1 MMGDKTAE
9 VEKLR
14 SEIERLK
21 KQIEEKNRYK
31 TIVENA
37 GEAIVILQGGYMKYL
52 NPKAA
57 SLVGIPREKLLNST
71 FEQFI
76 HPEDKQMVLNNYINR
91 LQGKPAPESYTFR
104 IRDINLQTKWL
115 QIRPVKITYEGKPA
129 ILNFFIDITKQKE
142 LEKILEKTNS
152 ILRWTIESLSDGI
165 VVVDLNFNIILYNQ
179 NFLNIWGVKDEDLE
193 DTTRFLYIASKKV
206 VYEKMFLKR
215 IDELRKDIYASG
227 KGRLTLLNGR
237 IYEWYSIPF
246 KVQNRVSGR
255 IWHLKDITE
264 KIQAEAA
271 LREREKNYRELV
283 ENVNSIVLRW
293 KPDGTITFI
302 NRFGE
307 KFFGYKRKEL
317 IGKNVC
323 DTIVPQ
329 CDSEGNNLHQMIEDI
344 TRNPNRYV
352 NNENEN
358 MTKDGKRVW
367 ILWKNRPV
375 YDSDNN
381 LIEIFSIGHDITEKK
396 ILEKKLE
403 KLATTDGL
411 TGIYNRVK
419 FEEILEEKLRDFSLN
434 GSKFCLFLFDIDN
447 FKKIN
452 DSYGHHRGDHV
463 LKEVVNVVRR
473 SLRNDSLFARWGG
486 EEFIILFP
494 NTDLKS
500 CFHVVDG
507 IRKMISR
514 HVFDVVGRIT
524 ISGGITEVLE
534 GDDSVSIVRRADNLL
549 YKAKGSGKNI
559 VMAGEAQG
567 YPPF

>member
-1 MMGDKTAE
+1 MGDKTAE
-9 VEKLR
+9 VERLR
-14 SEIERLK
+14 SEIERLR
-21 KQIEEKNRYK
+21 KQIEEENRYK

-57 SLVGIPREKLLNST
+57 SLIGIPREKLFNST

-76 HPEDKQMVLNNYINR
+76 HPDDKQMVLNNYVNR

-115 QIRPVKITYEGKPA
+115 QIRPVRITYEGKPA

-152 ILRWTIESLSDGI
+152 LLRWTIESLSDGI

-179 NFLNIWGVKDEDLE
+179 NFLRIWGIKDEDLE
-193 DTTRFLYIASKKV
+193 DTTQFINLASKKV
-206 VYEKMFLKR
+206 VYETAFLKR
-215 IDELRKDIYASG
+215 IEELKKDIYASG
-227 KGRLTLLNGR
+227 KGRLTLTNGR

-246 KVQNRVSGR
+246 KVQNKVSGR

-307 KFFGYKRKEL
+307 RFFGYKRKEL

-329 CDSEGNNLHQMIEDI
+329 CDSDGKNLHKMIEDI

-367 ILWKNRPV
+367 ILWKNRPI

-396 ILEKKLE
+396 MLEKKLE

-419 FEEILEEKLRDFSLN
+419 FEEILEERLRDFSVN
-434 GSKFCLFLFDIDN
+434 GIKFCLFLFDIDN

-463 LKEVVNVVRR
+463 LKEVVGLVRKNLIPG
-473 SLRNDSLFARWGG
+473 SVFARWGG
-486 EEFIILFP
+486 EEFIVLFP
-494 NTDLKS
+494 DIDLRR
-500 CFHVVDG
+500 CFPVADG
-507 IRKMISR
+507 LRETISR
-514 HVFDVVGRIT
+514 HNFEVVGRIT
-524 ISGGITEVLE
+524 ISGGLTESVQ
-534 GDDSVSIVRRADNLL
+534 GDNSVSIVRRADKLL

-559 VMAGEAQG
+559 VMAG
-567 YPPF
+567 

>member
-1 MMGDKTAE
+1 MGNRTTE
-9 VEKLR
+9 VERLK
-14 SEIERLK
+14 SEIEILK
-21 KQIEEKNRYK
+21 KKIEDENRYK

-115 QIRPVKITYEGKPA
+115 QIRPVKISYEGKPA

-142 LEKILEKTNS
+142 LEKILERTNS
-152 ILRWTIESLSDGI
+152 LLRWTIESLSDGI
-165 VVVDLNFNIILYNQ
+165 VVVDLNFDIILYNQ
-179 NFLNIWGVKDEDLE
+179 NFLKIWNLKEEDLE
-193 DTTRFLYIASKKV
+193 DTTKFLDLASRKV
-206 VYEKMFLKR
+206 VYRDTFLKR
-215 IDELRKDIYASG
+215 IKELKNNIYTSE
-227 KGRLTLLNGR
+227 KGRLTLVDGR

-246 KVQNRVSGR
+246 KVQDSVYGR

-307 KFFGYKRKEL
+307 KFFGYRRKEL

-329 CDSEGNNLHQMIEDI
+329 RDSEGRNLHNMIKNI
-344 TRNPNRYV
+344 TKNPNRYV

-396 ILEKKLE
+396 DLERKLE

-419 FEEILEEKLRDFSLN
+419 FEEILEERLKD

-447 FKKIN
+447 FKMIN
-452 DSYGHHRGDHV
+452 DSFGHHRGDDV
-463 LKEVVNVVRR
+463 LKEVVKLVKTSIRD
-473 SLRNDSLFARWGG
+473 NDIFARWGG
-486 EEFIILFP
+486 EEFIILLPEFGIEESFLIVD
-494 NTDLKS
+494 DL
-500 CFHVVDG
+500 
-507 IRKMISR
+507 RKKISD
-514 HVFDVVGRIT
+514 HYFEVVGRIT
-524 ISGGITEVLE
+524 ISGGITQVLDD
-534 GDDSVSIVRRADNLL
+534 DDSISIVRRADQLL
-549 YKAKGSGKNI
+549 YRAKRSGKNI
-559 VMAGEAQG
+559 IIKG
-567 YPPF
+567 

>member
-1 MMGDKTAE
+1 MGDKTAE

-559 VMAGEAQG
+559 VMAG
-567 YPPF
+567 

>member
-1 MMGDKTAE
+1 MGDKTAE

-559 VMAGEAQG
+559 VRAG
-567 YPPF
+567 

>member
-559 VMAGEAQG
+559 VMAG
-567 YPPF
+567 

>member
-559 VMAGEAQG
+559 VMAGEPQG
-567 YPPF
+567 YPHF

>member
-1 MMGDKTAE
+1 MGDKTAE

-559 VMAGEAQG
+559 VMAGEPQG
-567 YPPF
+567 YPHF